1 MDDLT
6 SAQDRD
12 FLAHLEVDGRRQPL
26 RDHLLSVSQAAGRM
40 SEAVGLGAAGAAIG
54 LLHDLGKYSREFQ
67 QYLRRMALDQDTEQ
81 VESGREPRLVA

>member
-1 MDDLT
+1 
-6 SAQDRD
+6 
-12 FLAHLEVDGRRQPL
+12 
-26 RDHLLSVSQAAGRM
+26 M
-40 SEAVGLGAAGAAIG
+40 SEAVGLGTAGAAIG